1 MWELSDEEV
10 SRLAIREG
18 VQIGILD
25 AADMEEA
32 HVVRIPKAYPAYV
45 GSYDHFDVI
54 RRYIDRME
62 NLPLV
67 GRNGMHRYNRQDHS
81 TFVVPG

>member
-32 HVVRIPKAYPAYV
+32 HVVRIPKA
-45 GSYDHFDVI
+45 
-54 RRYIDRME
+54 
-62 NLPLV
+62 
-67 GRNGMHRYNRQDHS
+67 
-81 TFVVPG
+81 